1 MMAGVSAPAI
11 SALFEGVSMTR
22 LTIRRGGTRRLR
34 ATLYANLEVG
44 ERRDLT
50 GLVAMV
56 VDQSPNIAVPA
67 VTIRNPATSGEIEVL
82 WTDEQTAHLKP
93 GAGRVWLIVGLKNGE
108 GEREVLP
115 VFTFDVA

>member
-1 MMAGVSAPAI
+1 
-11 SALFEGVSMTR
+11 MTR

-34 ATLYANLEVG
+34 ATLFADLAAGV
-44 ERRDLT
+44 RRDLT
-50 GLVAMV
+50 ALTAFV

-67 VTIRNPATSGEIEVL
+67 ITVRSPTNLGEIEVL

-93 GAGRVWLIVGLKNGE
+93 GAGRVWLIVGLENGE

-115 VFTFDVA
+115 AFTFDVE

>member
-1 MMAGVSAPAI
+1 
-11 SALFEGVSMTR
+11 MTR

-34 ATLYANLEVG
+34 ATLFADLAAGV
-44 ERRDLT
+44 RRDLT
-50 GLVAMV
+50 ALTALV
-56 VDQSPNIAVPA
+56 VDQSPNIEVPT
-67 VTIRNPATSGEIEVL
+67 VTIRRPPNLGEIEVL

-93 GAGRVWLIVGLKNGE
+93 GAGRVWLIIGLENGE

>member
-1 MMAGVSAPAI
+1 MN
-11 SALFEGVSMTR
+11 R

-34 ATLYANLEVG
+34 ATLYADLAVG
-44 ERRDLT
+44 DRRDLS
-50 GLVAMV
+50 GLSALV

-67 VTIRNPATSGEIEVL
+67 ITIRSPSTLGEIEVL

-93 GAGRVWLIVGLKNGE
+93 GAGRVWLIVGLENGE

-115 VFTFDVA
+115 VFTFDVE

>member
-1 MMAGVSAPAI
+1 
-11 SALFEGVSMTR
+11 MTR

-34 ATLYANLEVG
+34 ATLYVDLATAD
-44 ERRDLT
+44 RRDLT
-50 GLVAMV
+50 ALSALV

-67 VTIRNPATSGEIEVL
+67 VTIRPPPTLGEIEVL

-93 GAGRVWLIVGLKNGE
+93 GAGRVWLIIGLENGE

>member
-1 MMAGVSAPAI
+1 
-11 SALFEGVSMTR
+11 MTR

-34 ATLYANLEVG
+34 ATLFADLAAG
-44 ERRDLT
+44 LRRDLT
-50 GLVAMV
+50 ALTALV

-67 VTIRNPATSGEIEVL
+67 ITVRSPHLGEIEVL

-93 GAGRVWLIVGLKNGE
+93 GAGRVWLIIGLENGE

-115 VFTFDVA
+115 AFTFDVE

>member
-1 MMAGVSAPAI
+1 MPTS
-11 SALFEGVSMTR
+11 
-22 LTIRRGGTRRLR
+22 LR
-34 ATLYANLEVG
+34 ATD
-44 ERRDLT
+44 DLS
-50 GLVAMV
+50 GLSALV

-67 VTIRNPATSGEIEVL
+67 ITIRRRQFGRNRSA

-93 GAGRVWLIVGLKNGE
+93 GAGRVWLIIGLENGE